1 MATAAFKSTTRRTS
15 IGGDSNSNSSTSRN
29 SATSS
34 SHHRRSRS
42 VSRFSHRIPAEV
54 SPEEP
59 PSASR
64 RGKFVNTVRGSGVPE
79 ISLDDLAIEMFSS
92 SDIGERGRTT
102 SDEVSSAS
110 RDDKT
115 ASHRR
120 GRSVSRRGAR
130 VGELR
135 SKNFGEKNGD
145 FDGGAASRRRRSLS
159 VVRNYQISD
168 SENEHIQKNRS
179 LVKAKDLN
187 LWSKQKPVMQPTSS
201 NQQRGLRRS
210 SSQKD
215 FLRSY
220 DGYSS
225 YSSTLTDDEGNDAC
239 YNANW
244 RTKDMQTAF
253 KQNKEPQAGGHGQW
267 SKSLQKDYTNPA
279 KDIRLD
285 YRQVKAENLLSG
297 LASNNGLQSSD
308 SDALKAVSTVRRNY
322 KSKLEESEKRKQEL
336 LAEIMLEEERGKELK
351 KIVGELLPHPKS
363 TPVKRTAR
371 GRKRSTDTIRM
382 PKQLVEEADKIIDE
396 FISSVEETDIS
407 SFDGERSD
415 TSSVFG
421 GAVKPTLQYGDTESF
436 KSPMRSDL
444 LPGEMDGVVL
454 PWLKWETGDD
464 GTALLGSDNKQHP
477 TTPTTVLQG
486 SQEMTVGDEQEQSSS
501 SKSSR
506 GSWSPGVANSFS
518 LDVGK
523 TSKSGEVESYKSQL
537 LSRVPKKSQVD
548 IDDYLKL
555 TSNEGFLSERWIQRE
570 RIHSGG
576 LLICNSR
583 SSGKFLY

>member
-15 IGGDSNSNSSTSRN
+15 IGGDTNSNSNSSGSRN
-29 SATSS
+29 SSS

-92 SDIGERGRTT
+92 SDIGERGRTK
-102 SDEVSSAS
+102 SSEVSSANNN
-110 RDDKT
+110 DKMT
-115 ASHRR
+115 SHRR
-120 GRSVSRRGAR
+120 GRSVSRRGSM

-135 SKNFGEKNGD
+135 SNNFGDKNGGT
-145 FDGGAASRRRRSLS
+145 DGGASRRRRSLS

-179 LVKAKDLN
+179 HANPNDLN
-187 LWSKQKPVMQPTSS
+187 IWSKQKPVVQPTSS

-239 YNANW
+239 YNAN
-244 RTKDMQTAF
+244 RTTKDMQAAF
-253 KQNKEPQAGGHGQW
+253 KQNKADHQL
-267 SKSLQKDYTNPA
+267 SKLT
-279 KDIRLD
+279 
-285 YRQVKAENLLSG
+285 
-297 LASNNGLQSSD
+297 SNDGLQSAD
-308 SDALKAVSTVRRNY
+308 SDVLKVVSTVRRNY
-322 KSKLEESEKRKQEL
+322 KAKLEESEKRKQEL

-351 KIVGELLPHPKS
+351 KIVGELLPNPKS
-363 TPVKRTAR
+363 TPAKRAAR
-371 GRKRSTDTIRM
+371 GRKRSTDRNRM
-382 PKQLVEEADKIIDE
+382 PKELEEDVDKIIEE

-415 TSSVFG
+415 TSSIFG
-421 GAVKPTLQYGDTESF
+421 GAVKPMLQYGDTESF
-436 KSPMRSDL
+436 KSPQRSNL

-454 PWLKWETGDD
+454 PWLKWETGND
-464 GTALLGSDNKQHP
+464 GTPHLVNDNKQHP
-477 TTPTTVLQG
+477 ITPKTVLHG
-486 SQEMTVGDEQEQSSS
+486 TQEMTAEEQEQSSS

-518 LDVGK
+518 LDVGQ
-523 TSKSGEVESYKSQL
+523 TSTTGEVESYKTQL
-537 LSRVPKKSQVD
+537 LSQVPRKSQVD
-548 IDDYLKL
+548 IDAYLKL
-555 TSNEGFLSERWIQRE
+555 TSNEGFFSERWKQRE

-576 LLICNSR
+576 LLICNSG
-583 SSGKFLY
+583 SLGEFLF

>member
-1 MATAAFKSTTRRTS
+1 MATAAFRSTTRRTS

-29 SATSS
+29 STSSS

-42 VSRFSHRIPAEV
+42 VSRFSHRLPAEV

-79 ISLDDLAIEMFSS
+79 ISLDDLAIEMFSL

-102 SDEVSSAS
+102 SDEVSSAN

-135 SKNFGEKNGD
+135 SKNFGEKKGD
-145 FDGGAASRRRRSLS
+145 FDGGTSRRRRSLS
-159 VVRNYQISD
+159 VARNYQISD

-179 LVKAKDLN
+179 LVRAKDLN
-187 LWSKQKPVMQPTSS
+187 TWSKQKAAMQPTSS
-201 NQQRGLRRS
+201 NQRRGLWRS

-215 FLRSY
+215 LLRSY

-239 YNANW
+239 YNANR
-244 RTKDMQTAF
+244 RTKDMQTAS
-253 KQNKEPQAGGHGQW
+253 KQNKEPQASGYGQW
-267 SKSLQKDYTNPA
+267 SKALQKDYTNPA

-285 YRQVKAENLLSG
+285 YRQVKAENQLSE

-363 TPVKRTAR
+363 TPVKRAAR

-421 GAVKPTLQYGDTESF
+421 GAVKPTWQYGDTESF

-464 GTALLGSDNKQHP
+464 GTPLLGSYDKQHP

-486 SQEMTVGDEQEQSSS
+486 SQEMTAGDEQEQSSS

-518 LDVGK
+518 LDVGNS
-523 TSKSGEVESYKSQL
+523 SKSGVVESYKSQL
-537 LSRVPKKSQVD
+537 LSRVPRKSQVD

>member
-1 MATAAFKSTTRRTS
+1 MATAAFRSTTRRTS

-29 SATSS
+29 STTSS

-42 VSRFSHRIPAEV
+42 VSRFSHGLPAEV

-102 SDEVSSAS
+102 SYEVSSAS

-135 SKNFGEKNGD
+135 SKNLGERNGD
-145 FDGGAASRRRRSLS
+145 FDGSASRRRRSLS

-187 LWSKQKPVMQPTSS
+187 MWSKQKPVMQPTSS

-239 YNANW
+239 YNANR

-253 KQNKEPQAGGHGQW
+253 KQNKEPQASGHGQW
-267 SKSLQKDYTNPA
+267 SKALQKEYTNPA

-285 YRQVKAENLLSG
+285 YRQVKAESQLSE
-297 LASNNGLQSSD
+297 LASNNGLQSTD

-322 KSKLEESEKRKQEL
+322 KTKLEESEKRKQEL

-363 TPVKRTAR
+363 TPVKRAAR
-371 GRKRSTDTIRM
+371 GRKRSTDTTRM

-421 GAVKPTLQYGDTESF
+421 GAVKPF

-464 GTALLGSDNKQHP
+464 GTTLLGSDNKQHP
-477 TTPTTVLQG
+477 KTPTTVLQG
-486 SQEMTVGDEQEQSSS
+486 SQEMTAGNEQDQSSS

-523 TSKSGEVESYKSQL
+523 NSKSGEVESYKSQL
-537 LSRVPKKSQVD
+537 LSRVPRKSLVD